1 MGIGRFIFWDFKR
14 GSWQYDVV
22 VGLIL
27 AFIFLTPRAWFR
39 DQPKPASIVML
50 PAHQGFLL
58 ETKLL
63 GNVSENEFAARATQL
78 VNQRF
83 KTHVTISR
91 VEPVYEDPDAGP
103 ADQHITGYMAFPKP

>member
-27 AFIFLTPRAWFR
+27 AFIFLTPRTFFR

-63 GNVSENEFAARATQL
+63 DSVPEGDLASRATQL

-83 KTHVTISR
+83 KTRVTITR
-91 VEPVYEDPDAGP
+91 VEPVYEDPDATQ
-103 ADQHITGYMAFPKP
+103 DDKHVTGYMAFPKP

>member
-1 MGIGRFIFWDFKR
+1 MGIGRFIFWDFRR
-14 GSWQYDVV
+14 GSWQYDII

-27 AFIFLTPRAWFR
+27 AFIFLTPRAWFH

-63 GNVSENEFAARATQL
+63 DSVSESEFASRATQL

-103 ADQHITGYMAFPKP
+103 AEQHITGYMAFPKP

>member
-14 GSWQYDVV
+14 GSWQYDVI

-27 AFIFLTPRAWFR
+27 AFIFLTPRSLFR

-63 GNVSENEFAARATQL
+63 DSVPEQDQAPRATQL

-83 KTHVTISR
+83 KTHVTIAR
-91 VEPVYEDPDAGP
+91 VEAVYEDPDASP
-103 ADQHITGYMAFPKP
+103 EDKLVTGYMA